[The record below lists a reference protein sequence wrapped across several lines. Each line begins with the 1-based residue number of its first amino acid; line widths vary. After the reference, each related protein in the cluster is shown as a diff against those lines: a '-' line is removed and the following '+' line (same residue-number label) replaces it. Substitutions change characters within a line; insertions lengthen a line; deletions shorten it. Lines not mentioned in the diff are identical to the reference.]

1 MINFY
6 LFNLVL
12 AWLYDALTM
21 WQSTGTY
28 PLILPLLPSVFL
40 MQDVNDDQD
49 LQAMAT
55 HVLNIIASYPYPP
68 DMVPV
73 MIDKF
78 VEILTESSSWHV
90 RVKALPVLQV
100 FFFKHL
106 FMLSKEKTDKV
117 MDVVSGMLK
126 DNQIEVI
133 LISYH
138 IFFCCI

>member
-1 MINFY
+1 
-6 LFNLVL
+6 
-12 AWLYDALTM
+12 M
-21 WQSTGTY
+21 WQATGTY

-55 HVLNIIASYPYPP
+55 HVLNIIASCPYPP
-68 DMVPV
+68 DMIPM

-78 VEILTESSSWHV
+78 VEILTESSSWHI

-106 FMLSKEKTDKV
+106 FMLSKDKTDKV
-117 MDVVSGMLK
+117 MDAVSGMLK
-126 DNQIEVI
+126 DSQIEVS
-133 LISYH
+133 LTSY
-138 IFFCCI
+138 FTFLV

>member
-1 MINFY
+1 
-6 LFNLVL
+6 
-12 AWLYDALTM
+12 
-21 WQSTGTY
+21 
-28 PLILPLLPSVFL
+28 
-40 MQDVNDDQD
+40 MQDVNDDHD

-68 DMVPV
+68 DMIPI
-73 MIDKF
+73 MIDKL

-106 FMLSKEKTDKV
+106 FMLNKEKTGKV
-117 MDVVSGMLK
+117 MDVVSGMLR

-133 LISYH
+133 FNIMIYFLL
-138 IFFCCI
+138 CI